1 MMLVESTKVWNGLLE
16 KSNEQYRLIKKG
28 ITNWYDLQQLSK
40 TIKTIHLH
48 SQSKQDV
55 TRRLARSF
63 VLFFKKIK
71 MDKKARSPR
80 FKKETMSITY
90 PQSGFHITGNKLWV
104 SKIGNIPI
112 VLHRSLSGNI
122 KTLTIKKNR
131 AGQYYAYFSS
141 DIIEKKEPAPED
153 SEVGIDLGC
162 NKFVQF
168 SDGDSINKPQFLL
181 DILHKITKLQRQVS
195 KKKKGS
201 SNRRKAIHKLNRGW
215 QYYDDS
221 KMDFLHQQAANITAD
236 YRTIAVED
244 LDVRNMLVKQ
254 APRSLHRNISDAS
267 WNKFVMLLEE
277 KAVIRSGNIKKVDP
291 RNTSKDCSW
300 CGETVPKQLSDRIH
314 DCPNCG
320 LKIDRDLNAAIN
332 IAHRAGLARIYACG
346 DTTSTA
352 GSIPAA
358 SLVVEA
364 RTITRAA

>member
-1 MMLVESTKVWNGLLE
+1 M
-16 KSNEQYRLIKKG
+16 
-28 ITNWYDLQQLSK
+28 
-40 TIKTIHLH
+40 
-48 SQSKQDV
+48 
-55 TRRLARSF
+55 
-63 VLFFKKIK
+63 
-71 MDKKARSPR
+71 
-80 FKKETMSITY
+80 
-90 PQSGFHITGNKLWV
+90 
-104 SKIGNIPI
+104 
-112 VLHRSLSGNI
+112 LHRSLGGNI

-131 AGQYYAYFSS
+131 AGQYYAFFSS
-141 DIIEKKEPAPED
+141 DIVETKEPAPED